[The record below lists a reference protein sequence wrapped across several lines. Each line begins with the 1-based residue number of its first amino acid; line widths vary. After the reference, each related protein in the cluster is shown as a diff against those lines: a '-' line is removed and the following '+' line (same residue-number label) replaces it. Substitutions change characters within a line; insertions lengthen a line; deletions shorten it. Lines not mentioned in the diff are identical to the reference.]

1 MVFKNILIPISSEF
15 YSKEVFEQGA
25 SLAERF
31 ESKVTIE
38 FIIEEKTLSQTEK
51 RTDTFRTRV
60 EKEETKQVIIN
71 SQRQTAD
78 AIVFVDAKLSF
89 ESKGITPAK
98 KIMEGKFSTI
108 IENEIKA
115 SHFDLVLIS
124 YEKECLLKYRILND
138 IDIPLWVTGT
148 PGGQT
153 LFAVCSNRTPNQKVL
168 QMSQKLAQLL
178 TMDLF
183 LLYIV
188 DVEDTIAYDEHTQRY
203 VKMSVTDLLDTGQR
217 FVDDLQIKGIPAHM
231 TTGGVEGK
239 TVQTAKQL
247 NAGLVV
253 IGQEPKRYD
262 LLGFPVKSINH
273 RIVEK
278 CKYPILFLK

>member
-25 SLAERF
+25 YLAERF
-31 ESKVTIE
+31 ESKVTIVY
-38 FIIEEKTLSQTEK
+38 IIEEKTLSQTEK

-60 EKEETKQVIIN
+60 EKEETKKVIIN

-78 AIVFVDAKLSF
+78 TIVFTDAQISF
-89 ESKGITPAK
+89 DSKGIFPFK
-98 KIMEGKFSTI
+98 KIVEGEFSTI
-108 IENEIKA
+108 IEHEIKA
-115 SHFDLVLIS
+115 SDFDLVLMS
-124 YEKECLLKYRILND
+124 YEKECLLKYRVLND

-148 PGGQT
+148 PGGKT
-153 LFAVCSNRTPNQKVL
+153 LLSICSSRTPNQKVL
-168 QMSQKLAQLL
+168 QMSQELAQLL
-178 TMDLF
+178 AMDLS

-188 DVEDTIAYDEHTQRY
+188 DVEDTIAYDEHTKRF
-203 VKMSVTDLLDTGQR
+203 VKTSVEDLLETGQR
-217 FVDDLQIKGIPAHM
+217 FVDELQIKGIPAHM
-231 TTGGVEGK
+231 TTGSVEGK
-239 TVQTAKQL
+239 TVQTAKKL

-253 IGQEPKRYD
+253 IGQEQKRYD
-262 LLGFPVKSINH
+262 LLGFSVKSINH